1 MNLYLV
7 ILGLYLL
14 TLTLIGALKS
24 RRVTSEEDFALAGR
38 GLTTWVL
45 VGTMVATWIGTG
57 SIFGNA
63 GKTYEIGLAAVFIPI
78 GSLLGV
84 VVLVMISAKVRNMTI
99 TTVPEIIRN
108 RFGNFAG
115 VLTTISLTIA
125 YLVIVSYQYNAGG
138 SVLEVILKDSAG
150 NPLVSTDSAV
160 IIAAVFIVAYTIFA
174 GLFSVAYTD
183 VFNSVV
189 IVITF
194 LVSLPLLW
202 HRAGG
207 MSGIE
212 NLFIASGRASH
223 LKLSGIFSATDFINF
238 LLPPFL
244 LILGDANMY
253 QRFSAGTNARS
264 VRKATIYFVVGI
276 LLVEMLIIFT
286 AWVSS
291 AMIPAAENG
300 RHVMVYAAINLLPP
314 VLGAIVITTIV
325 GIIISTADSY
335 LLIPATTLVKD
346 IYLKYLHR
354 GASERTAV
362 MVNRLTVLCLG
373 ITAYAVSRGF
383 AGSVGFFERALYA
396 YTIYGAAVTPAL
408 IATLYWR
415 KATRF
420 GIIASMLTGIFMTLV
435 WKEWILQ
442 NWLLPDFISGLD
454 GVLPAALVSVM
465 TLLVVSLLTRETR
478 SYK

>member
-1 MNLYLV
+1 M
-7 ILGLYLL
+7 

-24 RRVTSEEDFALAGR
+24 RRVASEEDFALAGR
-38 GLTTWVL
+38 RLTTWVL
-45 VGTMVATWIGTG
+45 VGTMIATWIGTG

-63 GKTYEIGLAAVFIPI
+63 GKTYEIGLAAAFVPV

-84 VVLVMISAKVRNMTI
+84 TVLVLISAKVRKMKI

-115 VLTTISLTIA
+115 VLTTVSLTIA

-150 NPLVSTDSAV
+150 NPLVSTGTAV
-160 IIAAVFIVAYTIFA
+160 IFAAVFIVAYTLFA

-183 VFNSVV
+183 VFNSIV

-194 LVSLPLLW
+194 MVSLPLLW
-202 HRAGG
+202 YRAGG
-207 MSGIE
+207 SSGIE
-212 NLFIASGRASH
+212 TLFLASGRASH
-223 LKLSGIFSATDFINF
+223 LNLWGIFSAADFINF
-238 LLPPFL
+238 CLPPFL

-253 QRFSAGTNARS
+253 QRFSAGTNSRS
-264 VRKATIYFVVGI
+264 VRKATIYFVVGV

-291 AMIPAAENG
+291 AMIPEAENG
-300 RHVMVYAAINLLPP
+300 RHVMVYAAMNLLPP
-314 VLGAIVITTIV
+314 LLGAIMITTIV

-346 IYLKYLHR
+346 IYLKYLHPK
-354 GASERTAV
+354 ASERTTLIA
-362 MVNRLTVLCLG
+362 NRLTVLCLG
-373 ITAYAVSRGF
+373 ITAFAVSRGF
-383 AGSVGFFERALYA
+383 AESAGFFERALYA
-396 YTIYGAAVTPAL
+396 YTIYGAAITPAL
-408 IATLYWR
+408 MATLYWKR
-415 KATRF
+415 ATRF
-420 GIIASMLTGIFMTLV
+420 GIIASMLMGIFMTLA

-442 NWLLPDFISGLD
+442 NWLLPDFIRGLD
-454 GVLPAALVSVM
+454 EVLPAALVSTL
-465 TLLVVSLLTRETR
+465 TLLAVSLITSPKNPDRKSQPCNSED
-478 SYK
+478 